1 MEEER
6 LLLNNLSSAEQVA
19 RQIMSMSDQKRLLII
34 GLLWA
39 WWDARNKANA
49 GEKRRLTEEV
59 VYKARSVLIQ
69 VQEDVME
76 EGVRAVRAN
85 GQRWIPPSPD
95 IMKIN
100 VDAAFWPDERL
111 GAWGFVV
118 HDHHANAVLA
128 GAGRLKV
135 VSNVRCAEAH
145 ACIAVLQAAVVHG
158 LQNIVVETD
167 SQTLV
172 KALQTCEYD
181 LAPGGVL
188 FREAKFIL
196 STSFSSSSII
206 HGYRSC
212 NMVAHELAR
221 VGRHRDPDHPVVWI
235 HPLPAFVNNLLV
247 SDFATT

>member
-6 LLLNNLSSAEQVA
+6 LLLNNMSSAEQVA
-19 RQIMSMSDQKRLLII
+19 GQIMSMSDQKRLLII

-49 GEKRRLTEEV
+49 GEERRLTEEV

-69 VQEDVME
+69 VQDVVLE
-76 EGVRAVRAN
+76 GGVRAVRAN

-95 IMKIN
+95 IWKIN
-100 VDAAFWPDERL
+100 VDATFWPEERS

-118 HDHHANAVLA
+118 RDHHANAVLA

-135 VSNVRCAEAH
+135 VRNALCAETH
-145 ACIAVLQAAVVHG
+145 ACISALQAAVVHG
-158 LQNIVVETD
+158 MHNIVVETD
-167 SQTLV
+167 SQILV

-181 LAPGGVL
+181 LASGGVL

-196 STSFSSSSII
+196 STSFSSWSVI
-206 HGYRSC
+206 HVYRSC

-221 VGRHRDPDHPVVWI
+221 VGRDRHPDHPIIWM

-247 SDFATT
+247 SDYATT